1 MRSLGFCL
9 MACCHVLPPLPALLL
24 HVGHTVLT
32 WNPAYCSTPLLA
44 APLSRSRQAV
54 LAHWLELGGL
64 PLAAMQPIAGAA
76 GHDFTRVRP
85 ACCGVEVQRLSVVR
99 LHARAV

>member
-64 PLAAMQPIAGAA
+64 PLAAMQPIAGQLAMTYEGEA
-76 GHDFTRVRP
+76 